1 MRKATQIALLLG
13 GIMAKQTEIK
23 KSSNAKLRFITEVA
37 TMKKVFQD
45 PILLG
50 AIVTVLTIVT
60 MFIVFPLANILKES
74 FIYEDKFSTHHY
86 TEIFRLS
93 YNIDIIWNTLK
104 LGITVSILSTIVGF
118 LFAYASAYVKI
129 RFKKVLNMIAI
140 LPIISP
146 PFVIGLSAILL
157 FGRIGLISRGIFGM
171 QDAEIYG
178 FKGLVLVQVLT
189 FFPVA
194 YLVMV
199 GLLKQI
205 DPSVEEASRDLG
217 ASRFKVFST
226 ITLPLMAP
234 GIANAALL
242 VFIQSVADFGN
253 PMVIGGNYTT
263 MAVQIYMQGIG
274 SLDMSGAT
282 ALAIML
288 LLISVS
294 AFLTQ
299 KFYIGKKSYV
309 TVTGKVSRQR
319 ELIDEPKIVRPLTL
333 AVVLI
338 SIFVGMM
345 YILIPIGSF
354 IKLWGVDYSLTLK
367 HYQYVFDIGIKPITD
382 TLKLALIATPVTGI
396 LSMVIAFLVIRK
408 KFIGRMYIDFTTM
421 LSIAIPGTVIG
432 LGYVIT
438 YNKPPVVLTGTGLIL
453 VIAFVM
459 RSMPVGIRSGM
470 ASLQQIDPS
479 IEEAANV
486 LGASS
491 KKVFTSVTLPMIRPA
506 FFSGLVYAFARSMT
520 LVSTIIFLVSAKYH
534 LLTVTT
540 MSQIDQGRIGVA
552 SVYSTILIIIVGG
565 MIALMKFGLS
575 KMGVSSTDTDF

>member
-1 MRKATQIALLLG
+1 MKEAATV
-13 GIMAKQTEIK
+13 KH
-23 KSSNAKLRFITEVA
+23 SSNMKLHWISEVE
-37 TMKKVFQD
+37 TMKKVFRD

-74 FIYEDKFSTHHY
+74 FIYEGQVSTHHY

-93 YNIDIIWNTLK
+93 YNAEIIYNTLK
-104 LGITVSILSTIVGF
+104 LGITVSLLSTIIGF
-118 LFAYASAYVKI
+118 AFAYASAYVKI
-129 RFKKVLNMIAI
+129 KLKGLVNAIAI

-157 FGRIGLISRGIFGM
+157 FGRIGLISKGIFGM
-171 QDAEIYG
+171 QNAEIYG
-178 FKGLVLVQVLT
+178 FRGLVLVQVLT

-194 YLVMV
+194 YLVLV
-199 GLLKQI
+199 GLLHQI
-205 DPSVEEASRDLG
+205 DPSVEEAARDLG
-217 ASRFKVFST
+217 ASRWKVFST
-226 ITLPLMAP
+226 VTLPLMAP
-234 GIANAALL
+234 GIANATLL

-282 ALAIML
+282 ALAICL

-319 ELIDEPKIVRPLTL
+319 ELIDEPIIVNILT
-333 AVVLI
+333 AFVTVV

-367 HYQYVFDIGIKPITD
+367 HYKYVFDIGFKPVVD
-382 TLKLALIATPVTGI
+382 TLSLALIATPLTGL

-408 KFIGRMYIDFTTM
+408 KFIGRAYIDFTTM

-438 YNKPPVVLTGTGLIL
+438 YNKPPIVLTGTGIIL
-453 VIAFVM
+453 VIAFIM

-491 KKVFTSVTLPMIRPA
+491 RKVFTSVTLPMIRPA

-520 LVSTIIFLVSAKYH
+520 LVSTIIFLVSARYS

-552 SVYSTILIIIVGG
+552 SVYSTILIIIVGS
-565 MIALMKFGLS
+565 MIWLMRVGLDR
-575 KMGVSSTDTDF
+575 MGISSDRQEL